1 MMPSWI
7 SVGALVLAILQVTAP
22 SAPHAAV
29 SAQAFA
35 GTWVGT
41 QHWDIANPPPGAN
54 TDQPVSITIDVTD
67 GKIAGT
73 LTPFMGGEDGATFVE
88 ARIVGEELQ
97 ASAVFARPRPDAGAA
112 AAAPAKT
119 AIVDE
124 DEGAPRIVPAGRK
137 GRPTWKDAITIH
149 FTFKAD
155 RLDMKGTA
163 DVAMNDV
170 KWLKFSYDLSKKR
183 ARY

>member
-7 SVGALVLAILQVTAP
+7 SVGALVLAILQATAP
-22 SAPHAAV
+22 PAAV
-29 SAQAFA
+29 SPQAFA

-54 TDQPVSITIDVTD
+54 TDQPISITIDVAD
-67 GKIAGT
+67 GKITGT
-73 LTPFMGGEDGATFVE
+73 LTPFMGGEDGATFVA
-88 ARIVGEELQ
+88 ARIVGDELI
-97 ASAVFARPRPDAGAA
+97 ASAVFARPAPAAGGAA
-112 AAAPAKT
+112 PPAKT
-119 AIVDE
+119 EIVDE

-137 GRPTWKDAITIH
+137 ARPTWKDAITIQL
-149 FTFKAD
+149 TFKAD
-155 RLDMKGTA
+155 RLDLKGTA

-170 KWLKFSYDLSKKR
+170 KWLKFNYDLSKKR